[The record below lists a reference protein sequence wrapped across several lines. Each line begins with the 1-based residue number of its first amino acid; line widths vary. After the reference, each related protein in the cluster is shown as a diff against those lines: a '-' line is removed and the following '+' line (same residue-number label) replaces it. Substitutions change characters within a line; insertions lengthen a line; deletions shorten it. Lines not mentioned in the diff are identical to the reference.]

1 MEYQPEHAIEIL
13 SQTPATLSALL
24 RGLSDSWTR
33 DTRRTDMWSPYDV
46 IGHLIHGEETDW
58 IPRAKII
65 LHEGP
70 ARAFE
75 PFNRLAQFEQSQSQS
90 LESLLKNFSQLR
102 QQNLETLK
110 QLDITP
116 EQWELRG
123 THPELG
129 TVTLAQLIAAWVVHD
144 LDHIGQI
151 VTAMAKQYTEAVGPW
166 RAYLAI
172 LDQ

>member
-1 MEYQPEHAIEIL
+1 MEYEPNYAIEIL
-13 SQTPATLSALL
+13 SHTPATLSALL
-24 RGLSDSWTR
+24 GGLSDTWTR
-33 DTRRTDMWSPYDV
+33 SGTGAEGWNPYDV

-58 IPRAKII
+58 IPRARII
-65 LHEGP
+65 LQAG
-70 ARAFE
+70 ASRAFE
-75 PFNRLAQFEQSQSQS
+75 PFDRFAQFKQSKGQS
-90 LESLLKNFSQLR
+90 LISLLETFRQLR

-110 QLDITP
+110 QMAITP
-116 EQWELRG
+116 EQWALRG

-129 TVTLAQLIAAWVVHD
+129 TVTLGQLIAAWVVHD

-151 VTAMAKQYTEAVGPW
+151 ATALAKQYTAAVGPW